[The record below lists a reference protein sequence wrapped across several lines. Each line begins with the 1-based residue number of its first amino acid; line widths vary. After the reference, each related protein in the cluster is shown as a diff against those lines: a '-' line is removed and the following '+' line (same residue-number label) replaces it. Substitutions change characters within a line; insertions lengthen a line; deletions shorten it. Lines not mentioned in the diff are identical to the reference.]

1 MRTVPCSE
9 PYGEDGDY
17 EEYYDE
23 DMNYSAGDPASAGKG
38 RSVWRVCT
46 QCTPSPDHRRCIG
59 TSLSKHF
66 K

>member
-38 RSVWRVCT
+38 RSVCVYAYLRSVPLHLT
-46 QCTPSPDHRRCIG
+46 TDGALEQV
-59 TSLSKHF
+59 
-66 K
+66 